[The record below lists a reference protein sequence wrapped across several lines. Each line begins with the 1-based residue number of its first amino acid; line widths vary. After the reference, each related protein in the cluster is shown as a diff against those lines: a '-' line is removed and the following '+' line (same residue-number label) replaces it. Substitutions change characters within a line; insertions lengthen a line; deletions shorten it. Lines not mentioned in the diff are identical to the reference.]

1 MSATT
6 YVYLCADQACTTVWA
21 STMLV
26 PPTPGTYTVYLTL
39 PESLPNVQVNTTSN
53 SLVGYAVVSAAGVT
67 QFKGF
72 AIAPKVKVSPIETS
86 PVDPFGNHNTVTIK
100 FLGYIPGDTITT
112 VQFKGPITVNYTTS
126 VTVGSD
132 GTASTTI
139 DLVNLTGYGL
149 PRGTYSVLGIATQTN
164 LTYAKAGTLS
174 IVPQV
179 VITPREGNG
188 RCDAQVCEL
197 QGITITGYGFDPNV
211 AVTKIDLWNINF
223 TNVRYTFSVGATTND
238 YGYFT
243 VSNLAQYL
251 KTNMTAGLYVPIVY
265 EAPLPQTLTN
275 SSYILLGES
284 GTVVISQS
292 AIASALGTRAS
303 ITAKSYVAGTL
314 GYVQKASTMAYTLTE
329 VLRISIQVGSKTY
342 QLAANVENATAKTVR
357 FALYNTTTLPYV
369 TLFNTTTTAQL
380 NSDIG
385 AYVADIWFNIAQNDY
400 TLTQP
405 SVAGEYRYWAS
416 FYIYPNQILL
426 VLREWGLTITSAN
439 LTITYTNADTG
450 TTITKLYVYPTN
462 MSVTDTIVSIPTLK
476 FTDAGIEW
484 TITWSYDASAGIATL
499 TVTGEPT
506 TGPSF
511 TFRNV
516 YYIVRPILVVLTS
529 GVIRPGDTITV
540 AAYGYA
546 PGKYW
551 GHIPPGYDDN
561 YLDVYWEKIRLLTTV
576 RLGKDGNA
584 TFQVTIPSDATF
596 GVHYL
601 WGIDKWGYEYSE
613 AIIVGAKAYW
623 TMVYP
628 PPFKPPAKV
637 EPKVS
642 AGYNNQRIVVC
653 PCDTSLGVKGVSYC
667 AKVVT
672 YGGMCDYLGDIVRI
686 VVTGVSPGEMLT
698 VYFGTIQVKTVTANT
713 STVTIEFV
721 VPTVPE
727 GNYNITVVGSVSGTI
742 IVTDFYNYT
751 TIVPNTVPYVYPKI
765 MLLDLEKD
773 VAPVLVGPGFVRVIG
788 TGFTPGTTILSMLI
802 NDTDAAYTLNM
813 QVQKWTAD
821 SNGVL
826 VSPFTPKL
834 GLFIPALEPGA
845 YAISLA
851 YAKPGTAAQVGQ
863 TMSGYVFVV
872 NNVSILTTK
881 DDLSN
886 AIAVLAG
893 KIDTATNDIKNS
905 IASLQ
910 QAVTSQLSGISDTL
924 KSISST
930 LNSVASS
937 VSAVSSKIDT
947 LSSKIDSI
955 SNAVNGVSSKVD
967 NVATKVDA
975 VNSAVN
981 DVKNT
986 LSSLSSA
993 ISDLKSAVTTISNA
1007 ANTINSNVGALSSKL
1022 DSIASSV
1029 SDVANKISDL
1039 SGKVATKDDVNA
1051 LAGKVSDLSSKV
1063 DSATS
1068 TLSSKIDTVSG
1079 KVDGVT
1085 SKVDT
1090 AASAISSK
1098 IDSATSTL
1106 QTYVIIALILA
1117 LIAAVGS
1124 IYAAIQLGR
1133 KLAS

>member
-1 MSATT
+1 
-6 YVYLCADQACTTVWA
+6 
-21 STMLV
+21 
-26 PPTPGTYTVYLTL
+26 
-39 PESLPNVQVNTTSN
+39 
-53 SLVGYAVVSAAGVT
+53 
-67 QFKGF
+67 
-72 AIAPKVKVSPIETS
+72 
-86 PVDPFGNHNTVTIK
+86 
-100 FLGYIPGDTITT
+100 
-112 VQFKGPITVNYTTS
+112 
-126 VTVGSD
+126 
-132 GTASTTI
+132 
-139 DLVNLTGYGL
+139 
-149 PRGTYSVLGIATQTN
+149 
-164 LTYAKAGTLS
+164 
-174 IVPQV
+174 
-179 VITPREGNG
+179 
-188 RCDAQVCEL
+188 
-197 QGITITGYGFDPNV
+197 
-211 AVTKIDLWNINF
+211 
-223 TNVRYTFSVGATTND
+223 
-238 YGYFT
+238 
-243 VSNLAQYL
+243 
-251 KTNMTAGLYVPIVY
+251 
-265 EAPLPQTLTN
+265 
-275 SSYILLGES
+275 
-284 GTVVISQS
+284 
-292 AIASALGTRAS
+292 
-303 ITAKSYVAGTL
+303 
-314 GYVQKASTMAYTLTE
+314 
-329 VLRISIQVGSKTY
+329 
-342 QLAANVENATAKTVR
+342 
-357 FALYNTTTLPYV
+357 
-369 TLFNTTTTAQL
+369 
-380 NSDIG
+380 
-385 AYVADIWFNIAQNDY
+385 
-400 TLTQP
+400 
-405 SVAGEYRYWAS
+405 
-416 FYIYPNQILL
+416 
-426 VLREWGLTITSAN
+426 
-439 LTITYTNADTG
+439 
-450 TTITKLYVYPTN
+450 
-462 MSVTDTIVSIPTLK
+462 PTLQ
-476 FTDAGIEW
+476 FTDAGIAL
-484 TITWSYDASAGIATL
+484 TITWYYNASTGMAYL
-499 TVTGEPT
+499 TVTGKPT
-506 TGPSF
+506 TGSSF

-516 YYIVRPILVVLTS
+516 YYIVRPILVVLTP
-529 GVIRPGDTITV
+529 GIIRPGDTITV

-584 TFQVTIPSDATF
+584 TFLITIPRDAAF

-601 WGIDKWGYEYSE
+601 WGVDKWGYEYSA
-613 AIIVGAKAYW
+613 AIVVGAKAYW
-623 TMVYP
+623 TIVYP

-642 AGYNNQRIVVC
+642 AGYNNQRIVIC

-672 YGGMCDYLGDIVRI
+672 YGGMCDYLGDIIEVML
-686 VVTGVSPGEMLT
+686 TGVSPGETLT
-698 VYFGTIQVKTVTANT
+698 VYFGTIQVKTVTAN
-713 STVTIEFV
+713 SSMVAIDFV

-727 GNYNITVVGSVSGTI
+727 GNYNITIVGSVSGTM

-773 VAPVLVGPGFVRVIG
+773 IVPVLVGPGFVRVIG
-788 TGFTPGTTILSMLI
+788 TGFTPGATMLSMLI
-802 NDTDAAYTLNM
+802 NETDAAYTLNL

-826 VSPFTPKL
+826 VSPFTSKL
-834 GLFIPALEPGA
+834 GIFMPALEPGA

-851 YAKPGTAAQVGQ
+851 YAKPGTTAQVGI
-863 TMSGYVFVV
+863 TMPGYVFVV

-886 AIAVLAG
+886 AVAILAG

-947 LSSKIDSI
+947 LSSKIDT
-955 SNAVNGVSSKVD
+955 VSSKVD

-993 ISDLKSAVTTISNA
+993 ISDLKNAVTTISNA
-1007 ANTINSNVGALSSKL
+1007 ANTINSNIGALSSKL

-1029 SDVANKISDL
+1029 SDVASKISDL
-1039 SGKVATKDDVNA
+1039 SSKVATKDDVNA

-1068 TLSSKIDTVSG
+1068 TLSGKIDTVSG
-1079 KVDGVT
+1079 KVDNVA
-1085 SKVDT
+1085 SKVDSAT
-1090 AASAISSK
+1090 TAISNK